1 MFLDRFHSSADE
13 LVRISAEQGSR
24 FAKEIADDFNP
35 IHNPDAKRFCV
46 PGDLLFSLVL
56 ASSGLSR
63 RMSFG
68 FTGMVGAGVGLHYPD
83 TDAPAFEIRDTAGRV
98 YLKVER
104 EGECSRDEALI
115 EHFTRA
121 YVAFSGHTFPHVLVP
136 LMRRHGVMISPER
149 PLVIYEGMS
158 FDLERLEFRDVA
170 LELADSTLEVS
181 GKRGDVRLRFV
192 IRCGGEAIGTGAK
205 TLVLSGLRAYDDEQ
219 MRALVDQY
227 TSRKEAYFGGG
238 VGREA

>member
-1 MFLDRFHSSADE
+1 MFLDRFHSSAGE

-56 ASSGLSR
+56 AHSGLSR
-63 RMSFG
+63 RMVFR
-68 FTGMVGAGVGLHYPD
+68 FTGMVGAGVGLRYPD
-83 TDAPAFEIRDTAGRV
+83 TDASAFEIRDTAGRV
-98 YLKVER
+98 YLKVGR
-104 EGECSRDEALI
+104 EGDCSRDEELI

-136 LMRRHGVMISPER
+136 LMRQHGVMISPER

-158 FDLERLEFRDVA
+158 FNLERLEFGDVA
-170 LELADSTLEVS
+170 LELSDSTLEVS
-181 GKRGDVRLRFV
+181 GKRGDVSLRFV
-192 IRCGGEAIGTGAK
+192 IRSGGETVGTGTK
-205 TLVLSGLRAYDDEQ
+205 TLVLSGLREYDDDQ

-227 TSRKEAYFGGG
+227 TGWKVAYNSINTH
-238 VGREA
+238 A